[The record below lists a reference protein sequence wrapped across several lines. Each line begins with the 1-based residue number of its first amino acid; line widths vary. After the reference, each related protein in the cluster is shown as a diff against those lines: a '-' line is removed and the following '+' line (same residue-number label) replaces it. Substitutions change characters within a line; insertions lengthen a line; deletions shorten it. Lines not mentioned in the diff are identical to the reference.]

1 MVAFQWVS
9 GMVQQYIQEE
19 FEKKL
24 EQEQKARKR

>member
-9 GMVQQYIQEE
+9 GMVQQYIQEQ